1 MAKAARANQD
11 SGIFIVD
18 LSGLQLPTK
27 VLKEIDR
34 DIGAVVEKRL
44 AALNLFDKA
53 DLRFLSPPVLDG
65 KQIRLKP
72 GARQK
77 G

>member
-1 MAKAARANQD
+1 MAKTARANQN
-11 SGIFIVD
+11 SGVFVVD
-18 LSGLQLPTK
+18 LSGLQLPAK
-27 VLKEIDR
+27 VLKEIDG
-34 DIGAVVEKRL
+34 DIGAAVEKRL

-65 KQIRLKP
+65 RRILLKP